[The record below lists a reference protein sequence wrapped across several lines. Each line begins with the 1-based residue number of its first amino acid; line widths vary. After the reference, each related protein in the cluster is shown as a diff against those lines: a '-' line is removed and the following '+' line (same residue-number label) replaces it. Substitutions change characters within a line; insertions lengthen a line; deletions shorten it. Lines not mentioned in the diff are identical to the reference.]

1 MDMNFDMEKL
11 KNLPRKSSKDYV
23 ELMHQAIEMNDKEWF
38 QELAKQK
45 ERIEKLEDKMKT
57 ELGWKGDN

>member
-1 MDMNFDMEKL
+1 MNFDMEKL